1 MKRNRG
7 IGTLLFYIVILVG
20 AYVFMMSASGG
31 GLFSSSP
38 AKQEITFN
46 EFSDYVENG
55 MIDTVEIAM
64 GKNNVAYV
72 KARLKNTTAEGVGI
86 VLLYA
91 PADKVNDLLITY
103 DTQNPGKMDIV
114 YDTLSEESWSSI
126 LMTVMTFVV
135 IGFVAFFFIS
145 QQSGGNGKVMNFG
158 KSKARMFT
166 TSDKT
171 VTFEDVA
178 GADEEKDELAE
189 IVDFLKH
196 PERYEKLGARIPKG
210 VLLVGSPGTG
220 KTLLARATAGEAGVP
235 FFTISG
241 SDFVEMFVGVGA
253 SRVRDL
259 FDTAKK
265 NSPCII
271 FIDEIDAVGRQRG
284 TGLGGGNDEREQTL
298 NQLLV
303 EMDGFNDHQ
312 GIIILAATNRV
323 DILDPALLRPGRFDR
338 QIVVH
343 VPDVKGREE
352 ILKVHSRNKPLA
364 DDVDLNVI
372 AKSTAGM
379 TGADLENV
387 MNEASLLAARQRR
400 KTIRMHDI
408 EESIMRVLAGPEKK
422 SMLVTDDDKRIT
434 AYHEVGHAIVGTN
447 LEHCDPVHEISIIPR
462 GTAAGVTISIPDNDN
477 SHISRRKV
485 LDEIT
490 MSLGGRASEEIMLD
504 DICAGAV
511 SDIDRATKLARKMIT
526 EWGMSEKLGPINYG
540 ADSEDVFI
548 GKDLMKSKGVSET
561 TATEIDRETRAIID
575 SCYQKAKK
583 IVSENRERIEIIVKE
598 LYKREVLS
606 GDEFRILAAG
616 GTLPEPEVKKPGKET
631 SGSHPKDE
639 QEKTPAGEAKEETGE
654 VTQEVSEE
662 VTAEVTQEVSCEA
675 AEDPPAEEPGEPKE
689 E

>member
-1 MKRNRG
+1 MRKRG
-7 IGTLLFYIVILVG
+7 FGTLIFYITILIG
-20 AYVFMMSASGG
+20 AYLFMVSASGG
-31 GLFSSSP
+31 SLFGSSP
-38 AKQEITFN
+38 AKQQVSFN

-55 MIDTVEIAM
+55 MIDTVDVAL

-72 KARLKNTTAEGVGI
+72 KAALKKVTAEGVGI

-91 PADKVNDLLITY
+91 PADQVNELLIQY
-103 DTQNPGKMDIV
+103 EAANPGKIDIV
-114 YDTLSEESWSSI
+114 YDTLSDEGWSSI

-145 QQSGGNGKVMNFG
+145 QQTGGNGKVMNFG

-166 TSDKT
+166 SSEKT

-178 GADEEKDELAE
+178 GSDEEKQELEE
-189 IVDFLKH
+189 IVDFLRS
-196 PERYEKLGARIPKG
+196 PERYEKLGAKIPRG

-265 NSPCII
+265 NAPCII

-338 QIVVH
+338 QIMVH
-343 VPDVKGREE
+343 VPDVRGREE
-352 ILKVHSRNKPLA
+352 ILKVHSKNKPLA

-379 TGADLENV
+379 TGADLSNV
-387 MNEASLLAARQRR
+387 MNEASLLAARNR
-400 KTIRMHDI
+400 KKQIHMKDI
-408 EESIMRVLAGPEKK
+408 EESIMRVLAGPQKK
-422 SMLVTDDDKRIT
+422 SMLVTEDDKRIT
-434 AYHEVGHAIVGTN
+434 AYHEVGHAMVGTMLPN
-447 LEHCDPVHEISIIPR
+447 CDPVHEITIIPR

-477 SHISRRKV
+477 NHVSRQKL

-490 MSLGGRASEEIMLD
+490 MSLGGRASEEVMLE
-504 DICAGAV
+504 DICTGAV
-511 SDIDRATKLARKMIT
+511 SDIQRATKIARKMIT
-526 EWGMSEKLGPINYG
+526 EWGMSEKLGPVNYG
-540 ADSEDVFI
+540 GDSDEVFI
-548 GKDLMKSKGVSET
+548 GKDLMKSSGVSET
-561 TATEIDRETRAIID
+561 IATEIDNETRDIIED
-575 SCYQKAKK
+575 CYAKAKK
-583 IVSENRERIEIIVKE
+583 IIEENRDKIELIVKE
-598 LYKREVLS
+598 LYKREVLT
-606 GDEFRILAAG
+606 GDQFRILAAG
-616 GTLPEPEVKKPGKET
+616 GTLEDEPQAAEAPAEEDA
-631 SGSHPKDE
+631 PKDE
-639 QEKTPAGEAKEETGE
+639 TETAEKAAENTAEEALEEATEEAEEASVSEKEKEE
-654 VTQEVSEE
+654 
-662 VTAEVTQEVSCEA
+662 
-675 AEDPPAEEPGEPKE
+675 
-689 E
+689 